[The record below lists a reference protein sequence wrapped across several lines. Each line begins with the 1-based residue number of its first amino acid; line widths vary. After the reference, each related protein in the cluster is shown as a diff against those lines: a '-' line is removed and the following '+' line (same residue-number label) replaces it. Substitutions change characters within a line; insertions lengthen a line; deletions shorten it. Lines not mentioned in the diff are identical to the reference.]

1 MFKGIKFY
9 FLFFFIIIIIFLIIT
24 QVAKPKYYNLESI
37 TYIRKFI
44 PEIIKKPIRSV
55 LYDNVVVSNLE
66 KHNLYLLHL
75 LSTYQKDKELMRE
88 NTNLIK
94 QNSNLISSSYG
105 YKINKIKTE
114 YNEYVFKNYNL
125 PILNYFN
132 LDSKPSAYLE
142 QSDDQIFTATGN
154 GEFFYI
160 NIKNLQK
167 NKIDFIKIE
176 SNLKQIINN
185 QDIFTLGPAGIRD
198 ILIDDNILYLSYI
211 EKKFNDC
218 LNTSVLKAEINN
230 EYLNFKNFFTYDECY
245 SYNDNSPNL
254 NNVNVQRSGG
264 RLVNMNNSKILLT
277 LGDYGKLLLA
287 QKKDSLFGKIITI
300 DKITNK
306 HNIIS
311 MGHRNPQGLYYDK
324 EKNILIFTEHGPKG
338 GDEININ
345 MDIKNGIK
353 NYGWPVASYGL
364 PYNEFN
370 LNDEAEKKIANFA
383 KFYKSH
389 SDYGFVEPIKF
400 FNPAIGISEIIKV
413 NKKFNKKSTNDFF
426 VASFGQNIDEGDLS
440 VHHFRFNEDFSKIL
454 LHDIIPL
461 KERIRDMIYI
471 EKINKVILLLESS
484 ASLSIMSLNNG

>member
-1 MFKGIKFY
+1 
-9 FLFFFIIIIIFLIIT
+9 
-24 QVAKPKYYNLESI
+24 
-37 TYIRKFI
+37 
-44 PEIIKKPIRSV
+44 
-55 LYDNVVVSNLE
+55 
-66 KHNLYLLHL
+66 
-75 LSTYQKDKELMRE
+75 
-88 NTNLIK
+88 
-94 QNSNLISSSYG
+94 
-105 YKINKIKTE
+105 
-114 YNEYVFKNYNL
+114 
-125 PILNYFN
+125 
-132 LDSKPSAYLE
+132 
-142 QSDDQIFTATGN
+142 
-154 GEFFYI
+154 
-160 NIKNLQK
+160 
-167 NKIDFIKIE
+167 
-176 SNLKQIINN
+176 
-185 QDIFTLGPAGIRD
+185 
-198 ILIDDNILYLSYI
+198 
-211 EKKFNDC
+211 
-218 LNTSVLKAEINN
+218 
-230 EYLNFKNFFTYDECY
+230 
-245 SYNDNSPNL
+245 
-254 NNVNVQRSGG
+254 
-264 RLVNMNNSKILLT
+264 
-277 LGDYGKLLLA
+277 
-287 QKKDSLFGKIITI
+287 
-300 DKITNK
+300 
-306 HNIIS
+306 

>member
-1 MFKGIKFY
+1 MFKNKKFY
-9 FLFFFIIIIIFLIIT
+9 FLIFFAIIIIFLIIT
-24 QVAKPKYYNLESI
+24 QTAKPKYYNSESI

-55 LYDNVVVSNLE
+55 LYNNVVVSSLE

-75 LSTYQKDKELMRE
+75 ISSYREDMKVMRE
-88 NTNLIK
+88 NVSLIS
-94 QNSNLISSSYG
+94 QNSNLIPSSYG

-114 YNEYVFKNYNL
+114 YNEYIFKNYNI
-125 PILNYFN
+125 PILNYLN
-132 LDSKPSAYLE
+132 LDGKPAAYLE
-142 QSDDQIFTATGN
+142 QTDKQIFIATGD
-154 GEFFYI
+154 GKFFYI
-160 NIKNLQK
+160 NIKDLQK
-167 NKIDFIKIE
+167 NKINFIKIE
-176 SNLKQIINN
+176 SNFKQIINN
-185 QDIFTLGPAGIRD
+185 QNIFALGPDSIRD

-218 LNTSVLKAEINN
+218 SNTSVLKAEINN
-230 EYLNFKNFFTYDECY
+230 KYLSFKNFFTYDECY
-245 SYNDNSPNL
+245 SYNEDLPGL
-254 NNVNVQRSGG
+254 NNLNVQRSGG
-264 RLVNMNNSKILLT
+264 RLVNINNSKILLT

-345 MDIKNGIK
+345 TDINNEIK

-370 LNDEAEKKIANFA
+370 LNDEAEKKIANIA

-400 FNPAIGISEIIKV
+400 FTPAIGISEIIKV

-426 VASFGQNIDEGDLS
+426 VASFGQNLDEGDLS

-484 ASLSIMSLNNG
+484 TSLSIMSLNNG